1 MHLRKII
8 HVKKVGHNS
17 EFLFGFQLFIRKD
30 TVEVSQ

>member
-8 HVKKVGHNS
+8 HVKVGHNS
-17 EFLFGFQLFIRKD
+17 EFLFGFQLFIRKE